1 MTCLEVNFSC
11 VGPVL
16 VSYER
21 VPESVRVREREMA
34 EGEFQLREREREGH
48 IKLYDRHQMGSSYQ
62 KYAAMHINFRNQISQ
77 LVKKTEEER
86 EREREREREEGTQ
99 NDRL

>member
-34 EGEFQLREREREGH
+34 EGEFQLRERERE
-48 IKLYDRHQMGSSYQ
+48 
-62 KYAAMHINFRNQISQ
+62 
-77 LVKKTEEER
+77 R
-86 EREREREREEGTQ
+86 ERERGTHKT
-99 NDRL
+99 L

>member
-62 KYAAMHINFRNQISQ
+62 KYAAMHINFRNQIS
-77 LVKKTEEER
+77 KSDTEKGER
-86 EREREREREEGTQ
+86 ERGEKMK
-99 NDRL
+99 